1 MIFKTHFNSIFIF
14 ESIYSELFNYGIDKE
29 LTYND
34 YIIKYINELL
44 SSSPFRICTDLKF
57 GDIEVYVDDK
67 KVLDYLMSLD
77 PVELLFIKMEW
88 RNSDVIGTKHP
99 EYVKLYNIITRKF
112 TMDKDFIKNLCNYIK
127 NERI

>member
-112 TMDKDFIKNLCNYIK
+112 TMDKDFIKNLCKYIK
-127 NERI
+127 ND

>member
-99 EYVKLYNIITRKF
+99 EYVKLFDIITRKF
-112 TMDKDFIKNLCNYIK
+112 TMDKDFIKNLCKYIK
-127 NERI
+127 ND